1 MRKIGIA
8 FIMVMAIALIFATSA
23 LIGAVVGALIA
34 PILTMDVTPH
44 SAHWSARWILCQ
56 LCIPAEC
63 GSKWGKRARAVSPLE
78 DSLPGRL

>member
-34 PILTMDVTPH
+34 PILTMDVTPTALIGALGGFCA
-44 SAHWSARWILCQ
+44 SFAFLLNAGLN
-56 LCIPAEC
+56 
-63 GSKWGKRARAVSPLE
+63 GGK
-78 DSLPGRL
+78 G